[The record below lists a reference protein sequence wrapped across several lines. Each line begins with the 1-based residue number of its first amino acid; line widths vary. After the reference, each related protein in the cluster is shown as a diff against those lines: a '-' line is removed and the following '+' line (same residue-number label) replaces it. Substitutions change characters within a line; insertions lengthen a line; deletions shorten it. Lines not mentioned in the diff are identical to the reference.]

1 MKWFHQLTLTLRLSN
16 SSTRLLSS
24 LLFLLHF
31 PLISSRLNSSVP
43 LFSPPLPSPP
53 LLLLSSSPSPSLS
66 SSSHRYQSW
75 IFKPRLTEA
84 DSRSYYD
91 DGVLDAMF
99 ALDWDRAT
107 NSAKFQKVRSLYV
120 RNVL

>member
-1 MKWFHQLTLTLRLSN
+1 MYIHTLFTLDTHLDVVV
-16 SSTRLLSS
+16 
-24 LLFLLHF
+24 HY
-31 PLISSRLNSSVP
+31 
-43 LFSPPLPSPP
+43 
-53 LLLLSSSPSPSLS
+53 
-66 SSSHRYQSW
+66 SHRSHRSHRSKRSHQSW

-120 RNVL
+120 RNVFINKNNCGSVKEFGPLQFL